1 MGRYSGSQP
10 GSFVVNRAENS
21 SIQAEWPTIR
31 SILCLADRCNHVAST
46 PGANRE
52 LQRGEASLQLQSYVF
67 RAIEISIEGS
77 SDVCHSLNQ

>member
-31 SILCLADRCNHVAST
+31 STLRLAGQCNHVEST

-52 LQRGEASLQLQSYVF
+52 LGRGEASLQLQSYVF

-77 SDVCHSLNQ
+77 NDVCHSLNQ